1 MEEKSKKFGKGVI
14 WTVASYVVIS
24 VIAGICWVAYGFGRG
39 AGSAKVSGEAIVM
52 LIVMPVLFLVAG
64 LIGTRMFR
72 LEKLKAHKV
81 WLFSIVFSLFLLL
94 LWYVLDGVYV
104 VLNLPTG
111 VGSYA
116 LDVALRK
123 TIIVDEYEVKYWAN
137 TNTYK
142 YVVLPLIHFL
152 FRVIY
157 WLFYL
162 WGNRIGVS
170 SEKKQK

>member
-1 MEEKSKKFGKGVI
+1 MEKKKFGKSVI

-24 VIAGICWVAYGFGRG
+24 VIAGICWILWGFGRG
-39 AGSAKVSGEAIVM
+39 AGSAKVSGEALVM
-52 LIVMPVLFLVAG
+52 LAVVPVLFLLAG
-64 LIGTRMFR
+64 VMGAKTRVHD
-72 LEKLKAHKV
+72 KLKASKV
-81 WLFSIVFSLFLLL
+81 VLASLVFSLVLLL
-94 LWYVLDGVYV
+94 LWYVCNGVYV
-104 VLNLPTG
+104 VLNLPAG

-142 YVVLPLIHFL
+142 YVVLPLIHFV
-152 FRVIY
+152 FRMLY

-162 WGNRIGVS
+162 WGSRMGKPR
-170 SEKKQK
+170 EQKR